1 MKPRSVA
8 ILVFDDVEL
17 LDFCGPFEVF
27 SSLDR
32 AAQPP
37 PFNVFAVAA
46 ESHKITAAN
55 GLCVVPAHDFATCPS
70 VDILVVP
77 GGIGTRRE
85 MNNETV
91 VEWIRRVSEEAEL
104 TLSVCTGAL
113 LLARAG
119 LLGGLRATTHHGAI
133 DLLREVAPEAVV
145 VAERRYVDN
154 GRLVLSAGISAGM
167 DMSLHVIAR
176 LHGTDA
182 AERTARHMEYDWRRE
197 PEREDTSATGGS
209 PRTLQ

>member
-1 MKPRSVA
+1 MKTRSVA

-37 PFNVFAVAA
+37 PFKVFAVAPGVG
-46 ESHKITAAN
+46 EIKAAN
-55 GLCVVPAHDFATCPS
+55 GLRVVPDHDFETCPAI
-70 VDILVVP
+70 DILVVP

-85 MNNETV
+85 MNNPKV
-91 VEWIRRVSEEAEL
+91 FEWIGRVSESAEL
-104 TLSVCTGAL
+104 ILSVCTGAL

-133 DLLREVAPEAVV
+133 GLLREIAPEAE
-145 VAERRYVDN
+145 VAAGRRYLDN
-154 GRLVLSAGISAGM
+154 GKIILSAGISAGM
-167 DMSLHVIAR
+167 DMSLHVVAR
-176 LHGTDA
+176 LHGEDA

-197 PEREDTSATGGS
+197 PDPTG
-209 PRTLQ
+209 